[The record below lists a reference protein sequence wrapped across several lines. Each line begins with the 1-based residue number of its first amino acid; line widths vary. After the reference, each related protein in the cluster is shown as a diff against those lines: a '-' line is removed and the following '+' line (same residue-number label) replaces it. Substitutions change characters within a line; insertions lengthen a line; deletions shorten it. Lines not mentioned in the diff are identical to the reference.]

1 MRLSFEFTRQ
11 KGERRTDYPQSSISN
26 FIKWLTEGFWG
37 GSKALSGEQVDQE
50 TALKFSAVYACVK
63 VLTETMASIPKH
75 VFELKDGNRLPATNH
90 QIYELVHSEP
100 NPLMTAFTFYETLMA
115 HAVGWGNAY
124 AEIKRGPDYIPK
136 ELYPIHPGLVEPKL
150 FKNGK
155 LYYEVKKEQGKQLVK
170 DKDVRAENMIHV
182 PGLSYN
188 GIIGKSPIEVAADSI
203 GLGLAMQRWS
213 SEFFK
218 NGASLTGVFEHPGK
232 LSDKAYKHLSES
244 LKEKTTK
251 QGERHG
257 IQILEEGMKYAPKAI
272 PPEAAQFIQSR
283 KFQINEIARIFRVPP
298 HMIADLER
306 STNNNIEHQGIEFVT
321 YTMLPWCMRFEQE
334 FNRKLF
340 KESEKGKMFVK
351 CNLNGL
357 LRGDAKSRAEYF
369 EIMTRIG
376 VYSINEVRE
385 LEDKNKIGAE
395 GDKRLVM
402 VNMAPLEQV
411 QNQNINTNE

>member
-1 MRLSFEFTRQ
+1 MRLSFEITRQ
-11 KGERRTDYPQSSISN
+11 KGEQRTDYPQSSISN

-50 TALKFSAVYACVK
+50 TALKFSAVYACIR
-63 VLTETMASIPKH
+63 VLGETMASIPKH
-75 VFELKDGNRLPATNH
+75 VIKLEDGKKFPATDH
-90 QIYELVHSEP
+90 KIYDLVHSEP
-100 NPLMTAFTFYETLMA
+100 NPLMSAFTFYETLMA

-124 AEIKRGPDYIPK
+124 AEIKRGGDHVPK
-136 ELYPIHPGLVEPKL
+136 ELIPIHPGLVEPKL
-150 FKNGK
+150 FKNGR
-155 LYYEVKKEQGKQLVK
+155 LRYEVKKADGQTK
-170 DKDVRAENMIHV
+170 DRDIQAVNMIHV

-188 GIIGKSPIEVAADSI
+188 GIIGQSPIDIAADSI

-244 LKEKTTK
+244 LKEKTTG
-251 QGERHG
+251 QGNRHG
-257 IQILEEGMKYAPKAI
+257 VQILEEGMKYAQKAI

-340 KESEKGKMFVK
+340 KESERGRMFVK

-385 LEDKNKIGAE
+385 LEDKNEIGPE
-395 GDKRLVM
+395 GDSRLVM

-411 QNQNINTNE
+411 QKQNINTDE